1 MKSGG
6 HTINPG
12 FSSTTGVQVSMN
24 RFHSVTYDVASRTV
38 RVGTGQIWD
47 DVYAALEPFGV
58 NVVGGRVTGVGVG
71 GLTLGGGMFDTI
83 HTTSISLF

>member
-6 HTINPG
+6 QTINPG

-24 RFHSVTYDVASRTV
+24 RFHSVAYDVASKTV

-71 GLTLGGGMFDTI
+71 GLTLGGGTFDTI
-83 HTTSISLF
+83 HNTSISLF